1 MAGEAKNGILPYKGG
16 TYYLWHYVPSM
27 PGAIIFLILF
37 IVAAAAHSYRM
48 FRFRQWFYIPFI
60 LGCICKLATPIS
72 SLSGSMKENS
82 PGWFAITN
90 TTKKQSK
97 QSAT

>member
-1 MAGEAKNGILPYKGG
+1 MAMGEPKNGILPYKGG

-60 LGCICKLATPIS
+60 LGCICKFGTHYPRLA
-72 SLSGSMKENS
+72 GGQE
-82 PGWFAITN
+82 ITWMMYN
-90 TTKKQSK
+90 P
-97 QSAT
+97 